1 SKGGQNAPTC
11 AACHMEYEGEYTHN
25 IT

>member
-1 SKGGQNAPTC
+1 GGNAPTC